1 MIPTSSSLADWQ
13 QLLLLSNQMLTLAK
27 TQQWEALIDGEL
39 SYIQQVNALS
49 ARDASAADC
58 PYPSKVRDIL
68 RQLLDNEAEVKRLL
82 LERMDELKVL
92 IHQGNQQQ
100 SVNLAYGRLAGMLLL
115 PTSSPEAEPVTTN
128 EL

>member
-1 MIPTSSSLADWQ
+1 MIATYSSLADWQ
-13 QLLLLSNQMLTLAK
+13 QLLLLSNQMLIMAR

-39 SYIQQVNALS
+39 HYIQHVNALS
-49 ARDASAADC
+49 ISNTNAADS
-58 PYPSKVRDIL
+58 PFPGKVREIL
-68 RQLLDNEAEVKRLL
+68 RQVLENEAEVKRLL
-82 LERMDELKVL
+82 LERMEELKVL

-115 PTSSPEAEPVTTN
+115 PANKSDAEPVVSG

>member
-1 MIPTSSSLADWQ
+1 MIATYSSLADWQ
-13 QLLLLSNQMLTLAK
+13 QLLLLSNQMLIMAR

-39 SYIQQVNALS
+39 HYIQHVNALS
-49 ARDASAADC
+49 ASNANAADS
-58 PYPSKVRDIL
+58 PFSGKVREIL
-68 RQLLDNEAEVKRLL
+68 RQVLENEAEVKRLL
-82 LERMDELKVL
+82 LERMEELKVL

-115 PTSSPEAEPVTTN
+115 PASKPDAETIVTG

>member
-13 QLLLLSNQMLTLAK
+13 QLLLLSNQMLIMAR

-39 SYIQQVNALS
+39 NYIQHVNALS
-49 ARDASAADC
+49 VSDGNAVDC
-58 PYPSKVRDIL
+58 PFPGKVREIL
-68 RQLLDNEAEVKRLL
+68 RQLLENEAEVKRLL
-82 LERMDELKVL
+82 LERMEELKVL

-115 PTSSPEAEPVTTN
+115 PASSPEAEPVVTG

>member
-1 MIPTSSSLADWQ
+1 MIATSSSLADWQ
-13 QLLLLSNQMLTLAK
+13 QLLLLSNQMLIMAR

-39 SYIQQVNALS
+39 NYIQHVNALS
-49 ARDASAADC
+49 ASNVNAADS
-58 PYPSKVRDIL
+58 PFPGRVRDIL
-68 RQLLDNEAEVKRLL
+68 RQLLENEAEVKRLL

-115 PTSSPEAEPVTTN
+115 PASNPDTDPVATS

>member
-1 MIPTSSSLADWQ
+1 MTPTSSTLADWQ
-13 QLLLLSNQMLTLAK
+13 QLLLLSNQMLILAR

-39 SYIQQVNALS
+39 NYIQHVNTLS
-49 ARDASAADC
+49 DSNGHAADS
-58 PYPSKVRDIL
+58 PFPSKVREIL
-68 RQLLDNEAEVKRLL
+68 RQLLDNETEIKRMLV
-82 LERMDELKVL
+82 ERMDELKVL

-115 PTSSPEAEPVTTN
+115 PTSNPDTAPATTS

>member
-1 MIPTSSSLADWQ
+1 MTPTSSSLADWQ
-13 QLLLLSNQMLTLAK
+13 QLLLLSNQMLIMAR

-39 SYIQQVNALS
+39 NYIQHVNALS
-49 ARDASAADC
+49 ASNAIAADS
-58 PYPSKVRDIL
+58 PFPGRVREIL
-68 RQLLDNEAEVKRLL
+68 RQLLENEAEVKRLL

-115 PTSSPEAEPVTTN
+115 PASNPDTDPVVTS

>member
-1 MIPTSSSLADWQ
+1 MIATFSSLADWQ
-13 QLLLLSNQMLTLAK
+13 QLLLLSNQMLIMAR

-39 SYIQQVNALS
+39 HYIQHVNALS
-49 ARDASAADC
+49 ASNANAADS
-58 PYPSKVRDIL
+58 PFPGKVRDIL
-68 RQLLDNEAEVKRLL
+68 RQVLENETEVKRLL
-82 LERMDELKVL
+82 LARMDELKVL

-115 PTSSPEAEPVTTN
+115 PANNPNAEPIVTG

>member
-1 MIPTSSSLADWQ
+1 MTSTSSSLANWQ
-13 QLLLLSNQMLTLAK
+13 QLLLLSNQMLIMAR

-39 SYIQQVNALS
+39 NYIQHVNALS
-49 ARDASAADC
+49 ASDGNATDC
-58 PYPSKVRDIL
+58 PFPGKVREIL
-68 RQLLDNEAEVKRLL
+68 RQLLENEAEVKRLL

-115 PTSSPEAEPVTTN
+115 PANNPDAEPVVTG

>member
-1 MIPTSSSLADWQ
+1 MIATYSSLADWQ
-13 QLLLLSNQMLTLAK
+13 QLLLLSNQMLIMAR

-39 SYIQQVNALS
+39 NYIQHVNTLS
-49 ARDASAADC
+49 ASNSHAADS
-58 PYPSKVRDIL
+58 PFSGKIREIL
-68 RQLLDNEAEVKRLL
+68 RQLLENEAEVKRLL

-115 PTSSPEAEPVTTN
+115 PANNLDTDPVATS

>member
-1 MIPTSSSLADWQ
+1 MTSTSSSLADWQ
-13 QLLLLSNQMLTLAK
+13 QLLLLSNQMLIMAR

-39 SYIQQVNALS
+39 NYIQHVNALS
-49 ARDASAADC
+49 ASDAHATDC
-58 PYPSKVRDIL
+58 PFPGRVREIL
-68 RQLLDNEAEVKRLL
+68 RQLLENEAEVKRLL

-115 PTSSPEAEPVTTN
+115 PANNPDAEPVVTG

>member
-1 MIPTSSSLADWQ
+1 MTPTSSSLADWQ
-13 QLLLLSNQMLTLAK
+13 QLLLLSNQMLIMAR

-39 SYIQQVNALS
+39 NYIQHVNALS
-49 ARDASAADC
+49 ASNANAADS
-58 PYPSKVRDIL
+58 PFPSRVREIL
-68 RQLLDNEAEVKRLL
+68 RQLLENEAEVKRLL

-115 PTSSPEAEPVTTN
+115 PASNPDTDPVVIS